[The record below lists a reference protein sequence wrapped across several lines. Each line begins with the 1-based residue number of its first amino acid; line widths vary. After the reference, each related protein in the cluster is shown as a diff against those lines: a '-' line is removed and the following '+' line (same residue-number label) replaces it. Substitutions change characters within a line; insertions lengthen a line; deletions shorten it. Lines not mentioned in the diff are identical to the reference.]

1 MIFSVPAM
9 KNGALIRDGRANI
22 NPTNN
27 GLIAAPVV
35 SGHAGDTGG
44 CGSFFSALTT
54 AMVYDCLVGTSIWL
68 MLNVPAEP
76 E

>member
-22 NPTNN
+22 NPTNS

-35 SGHAGDTGG
+35 RATPVIPAAADRS
-44 CGSFFSALTT
+44 SALTT
-54 AMVYDCLVGTSIWL
+54 AMVYDCLVGTSI
-68 MLNVPAEP
+68 
-76 E
+76 